1 MVGKGGKG
9 GYIYFFF
16 LLYSGRKICA
26 PLRQILR
33 VAGYKK
39 NLFQRGLFSRPD
51 ETQDA
56 GTAEQAIHAPAAV
69 GITVNLQILELDELP
84 EIGLH
89 RPDAALAHMGK
100 PFLGDAADAVIIRSG
115 EEIDVEIPGP
125 TRELGI
131 LEKKIGNELV
141 PHPQKSCRNQ
151 RLHASSLPR
160 KKGKEVAPQ
169 ALTGWCICG

>member
-33 VAGYKK
+33 VAGHKK
-39 NLFQRGLFSRPD
+39 NLFQRGLFSQPD
-51 ETQDA
+51 EFKDA
-56 GTAEQAIHAPAAV
+56 GTAQQPVDAPAV
-69 GITVNLQILELDELP
+69 GITEYFQILKLDELL
-84 EIGLH
+84 EVGLY

-100 PFLGDAADAVIIRSG
+100 PLLGDAADAVMIRAG
-115 EEIDVEIPGP
+115 EEIDIEIPRP

-160 KKGKEVAPQ
+160 KKDKEVAPQ